1 MTDMEDQ
8 QGSQNFRE
16 AGQADQT
23 QPQYG
28 QRVEPAYGAR
38 ADQYPGWNPYV
49 FGKPDPEPDKTEN
62 GSASGTGRQSSVGQ
76 GAPGYPTMNGQGN
89 PGNGPRHVVN
99 GIDLDDP
106 AQNPSYGH
114 WDPYAVI
121 SFVMALFLPVPLLS
135 AILGGISIY
144 RTRVLHMKGFGLA
157 LAAIILNVL
166 YTIGWLWMAVSGVSV
181 DDLTRQM
188 LQSAI
193 PSLPGDSGGTVGTG
207 GADGVSA

>member
-8 QGSQNFRE
+8 QGAQVPQE
-16 AGQADQT
+16 AGRADQA

-49 FGKPDPEPDKTEN
+49 FGKPDPEPVKND
-62 GSASGTGRQSSVGQ
+62 AQP
-76 GAPGYPTMNGQGN
+76 APGSDRQAGDGQAV
-89 PGNGPRHVVN
+89 PGYSRMAGQDNAGGGPRHVAG

-114 WDPYAVI
+114 WDPYAI
-121 SFVMALFLPVPLLS
+121 IAFIMAIFFPVPILS
-135 AILGGISIY
+135 AVLGGISIY
-144 RTRVLHMKGFGLA
+144 RTRMLHMKGYGLA
-157 LAAIILNVL
+157 LAAVIINVL
-166 YTIGWLWMAVSGVSV
+166 YTLAWLWMITSGVSM
-181 DDLTRQM
+181 DDITRQM
-188 LQSAI
+188 LQSAV

-207 GADGVSA
+207 GGDGVSA